1 MRLLAKGAAR
11 ATRTSL
17 NEQARLLLKQK
28 GMEPMNQQRIPARGL
43 PQRRVRGSSRQSWLA
58 SGRRRFPLLF
68 SRIGPVTLSICSVL
82 LISLMAVLY
91 LYQQGLAVTTNQ
103 QIQDLRNQQAVL
115 QRQNADLVN
124 QIATEQSP
132 AYIAAYA
139 TRMGLAPASSQNVQ
153 ATNNP

>member
-1 MRLLAKGAAR
+1 
-11 ATRTSL
+11 
-17 NEQARLLLKQK
+17 
-28 GMEPMNQQRIPARGL
+28 MNQQRIPARGL
-43 PQRRVRGSSRQSWLA
+43 QQRRARSLSRQSWLA
-58 SGRRRFPLLF
+58 YGNRRFPLLF

-139 TRMGLAPASSQNVQ
+139 ARMGLAPANAQNVHV
-153 ATNNP
+153 ANNP